1 MLPDFFN
8 QLLSWVSSLRLAQ
21 NQAAADDVNMCTKAE
36 KKDVA
41 FMDRFLKLVRES
53 RTAVFRVYNEHI
65 SPLYRR

>member
-8 QLLSWVSSLRLAQ
+8 QLLSWVSGLRLAQ

-41 FMDRFLKLVRES
+41 FMDRFLKLVRDRS
-53 RTAVFRVYNEHI
+53 NPVYH
-65 SPLYRR
+65 